1 MKADLTGKQRA
12 LESQLAT
19 TTSSIRLLQAE
30 VKREE
35 AELAK
40 DKLKLEELERNAKA
54 AEAERKRLN
63 KNVRLT
69 DVDVM
74 ATKDTDKS
82 RLQVH
87 PVLKQLDESNV
98 EEVETAEFK
107 LEMKNEETVLSEV
120 CPRDA
125 G

>member
-1 MKADLTGKQRA
+1 M

-30 VKREE
+30 IKREE

-54 AEAERKRLN
+54 AESERKRLN
-63 KNVRLT
+63 KNVCII
-69 DVDVM
+69 
-74 ATKDTDKS
+74 S
-82 RLQVH
+82 
-87 PVLKQLDESNV
+87 
-98 EEVETAEFK
+98 
-107 LEMKNEETVLSEV
+107 
-120 CPRDA
+120 C